1 MFEGFET
8 LRLPANGVE
17 INLVRGGSGPP
28 LLLLHGHPQTHAIW
42 HRMAAALAREFTV
55 VATDLRGYGDSSKPR
70 GLPDHG
76 NYAKR
81 VMAQDQVEVMAALGF
96 PQFRVL
102 AHDRGARVAHRM
114 AVDHPDRVHKLATL
128 DIAPTLAMYEKTN
141 REFATHYFHWFFLIR
156 PFPFPETL
164 ISADPELYLRHTLG
178 SRPAGLAPFSPEA
191 YAEYARCI
199 QDPGTIHGLCEDSRA
214 SAGID
219 LDHDRA
225 DLAEGRKVT
234 CPMLALW
241 GAQGAVG
248 KVVDPLAE
256 WRLVAADVRGKA
268 LDAGHY
274 LPEEVPEAVLA
285 EVLPFLR

>member
-8 LRLPANGVE
+8 LRLETSGGT
-17 INLVRGGSGPP
+17 INLVRGGGGPP

-42 HRMAAALAREFTV
+42 HKVAATLAREFTV
-55 VATDLRGYGDSSKPR
+55 VAADLRGYGDSCKPR
-70 GLPDHG
+70 GLPDHA

-81 VMAQDQVEVMAALGF
+81 VMAQDQVEVMAALGY
-96 PQFRVL
+96 PRFRVL
-102 AHDRGARVAHRM
+102 AHARGARVAHRM
-114 AVDHPDRVHKLATL
+114 AVDHPDRVLKLATL

-141 REFATHYFHWFFLIR
+141 LEFATHYFHWFFLIR

-178 SRPAGLAPFSPEA
+178 SRSAGLAPFSAEA
-191 YAEYARCI
+191 YAEYLRCI
-199 QDPGTIHGLCEDSRA
+199 RDPATVHGLCEDYRA

-225 DLAEGRKVT
+225 DRAEGRKVL

-241 GAQGAVG
+241 GARGVVG

-256 WRLVAADVRGKA
+256 WRLVAADVRGKP
-268 LDAGHY
+268 LEGGHY

-285 EVLPFLR
+285 EALPFLR

>member
-8 LRLPANGVE
+8 LRLETSGGT
-17 INLVRGGSGPP
+17 INLVRGGGGPP

-42 HRMAAALAREFTV
+42 HKLAATLAREFTV
-55 VATDLRGYGDSSKPR
+55 VATDLRGYGDSCKPR
-70 GLPDHG
+70 GLPDHA

-81 VMAQDQVEVMAALGF
+81 VMAQDQVEVMAALGH
-96 PQFRVL
+96 PRFRVL

-114 AVDHPDRVHKLATL
+114 AVDHPDRVLKLATL

-141 REFATHYFHWFFLIR
+141 LEFATHYFHWFFLIR

-178 SRPAGLAPFSPEA
+178 SRSAGLAPFSAEA
-191 YAEYARCI
+191 YAEYLRCI
-199 QDPGTIHGLCEDSRA
+199 RDPETVHGLCEDYRA

-225 DLAEGRKVT
+225 DRAEGRKVL

-241 GAQGAVG
+241 GARGVVG
-248 KVVDPLAE
+248 RVVDPLAE
-256 WRLVAADVRGKA
+256 WRLVAADVRGKP
-268 LDAGHY
+268 LEGGHY

>member
-8 LRLPANGVE
+8 LRLETSGGT
-17 INLVRGGSGPP
+17 INLVRGGGGPP

-42 HRMAAALAREFTV
+42 HKVAATLAREFTV
-55 VATDLRGYGDSSKPR
+55 VAADLRGYGDSCKPR
-70 GLPDHG
+70 GLPDHA

-81 VMAQDQVEVMAALGF
+81 VMAQDQVEVMAALGY
-96 PQFRVL
+96 PRFRVL

-114 AVDHPDRVHKLATL
+114 AVDHPDRVLKLATL

-141 REFATHYFHWFFLIR
+141 LEFATHYFHWFFLIR

-178 SRPAGLAPFSPEA
+178 SRSAGLAPFSAEA
-191 YAEYARCI
+191 YAEYLRCI
-199 QDPGTIHGLCEDSRA
+199 RDPATVHGLCEDYRA

-225 DLAEGRKVT
+225 DRAEGRKVL

-241 GAQGAVG
+241 GARGVVG

-256 WRLVAADVRGKA
+256 WRLVAADVRGKP
-268 LDAGHY
+268 LEGGHY

-285 EVLPFLR
+285 EALPFLR